1 MEKKKEAF
9 QGYGIHS
16 IRIKLT
22 ALIVGIMAIPLLIAI
37 IVSYSFSKKEATKN
51 MNQITA
57 EQMKLVSHDF
67 QTVILQN
74 MQVLQTVANSVS
86 ARKVLKG
93 ELDKDSVQQWLA
105 RVDETIGDKNVLV
118 IDDANGMQQ
127 VKSAGE
133 CIDVSEREYFKRVK
147 ADGVFYVSDQNIS
160 KTTGARICTMIYP
173 IFDLDGTFLGAVQR
187 NYNLSDFTQLVMDE
201 LQFENQDI
209 FIGDNNGDI
218 IAHTSMDLETG
229 EVVNFASQ
237 AWYTDSRNSLNATG
251 SYYSKFKGGNWC
263 ISYVRDEVTGWVTVV
278 ATDVN
283 VMMKSANTMIL
294 IIVIVGI
301 VMLVIASL
309 LSVVVSRSFTKPL
322 LDMKGVVD
330 KLAAGEFAKVE
341 DQALLDRPDEFGD
354 IVRHINQ
361 LSDALVG
368 VVRSL
373 KSVMTSLGDSSRT
386 LADSAEQIAETTDH
400 VSEAVQEIA
409 KGATEQADSIQKA
422 SENMGLLSDS
432 IQEVANNAEGLATT
446 ASSMNEQSQ
455 SSAGAMSDLSKN
467 MDAMRQ
473 AMDDIAEGI
482 NATNAAVQSVNQR
495 VDGITSIASQTNLLA
510 LNASIEAA
518 RAGEAGKGFAVVAEE
533 IGKLATESAA
543 TADEIRSEMDRLLDH
558 SQKSIVKTKEVAEI
572 NANVHEVLEST
583 VKKINNLIGGVGST
597 VDGVTTISGLS
608 EESAASKSIIVDAIS
623 SLSAISEENA
633 ASTEETSASMQELDA
648 TVEVLSQS
656 AADLNNLATQLEK
669 DLEFFKM

>member
-1 MEKKKEAF
+1 MEEKKERFA
-9 QGYGIHS
+9 GYGIHS
-16 IRIKLT
+16 IRVKLT
-22 ALIVGIMAIPLLIAI
+22 ALIVGIMAIPLVIAI
-37 IVSYSFSKKEATKN
+37 IVSYTSSRSEATKN
-51 MNQITA
+51 MNQMTA
-57 EQMKLVSHDF
+57 EQMKLVSTDF
-67 QTVILQN
+67 QTVIKEN

-86 ARKVLKG
+86 AREVLKG
-93 ELDKDSVQQWLA
+93 KTDKESVQEWLV
-105 RVDETIGDKNVLV
+105 RTDEAIGDGNVLV
-118 IDDANGMQQ
+118 IVDADGMQQ
-127 VKSAGE
+127 VKSSEE

-147 ADGVFYVSDQNIS
+147 ADGRFYVSDQNIS
-160 KTTGARICTMIYP
+160 KTTGARICTLIYP
-173 IFDLDGTFLGAVQR
+173 IFDLDGTFIGAVQR
-187 NYNLSDFTQLVMDE
+187 NYNLSDFTDLVKSE
-201 LQFENQDI
+201 VQFENQDI

-229 EVVNFASQ
+229 EVVNYANQ
-237 AWYTDSRNSLNATG
+237 AWYADSRSNPEAFG
-251 SYYSKFKGGNWC
+251 SYESKFNGGHWC
-263 ISYVRDEVTGWVTVV
+263 ISYSREPITGWVTVV

-283 VMMKSANTMIL
+283 VMMRSANTMIL

-301 VMLVIASL
+301 VMLVVASL
-309 LSVVVSRSFTKPL
+309 LSVVVSRSFTRPL

-330 KLAAGEFAKVE
+330 KLAAGEFAKV
-341 DQALLDRPDEFGD
+341 DDPALLNRPDEFGD
-354 IVRHINQ
+354 IVRHINE

-368 VVRSL
+368 VVKSL
-373 KSVMTSLGDSSRT
+373 KGVMTSLGESSRT

-422 SENMGLLSDS
+422 SENMGMLSDS

-455 SSAGAMSDLSKN
+455 SSAGAMNDLSRN

-482 NATNAAVQSVNQR
+482 SATNVAVQSVNQR

-518 RAGEAGKGFAVVAEE
+518 RAGEAGRGFAVVAEE

-543 TADEIRSEMDRLLDH
+543 TADEIRAEMDQLLEQ
-558 SQKSIVKTKEVAEI
+558 SQKSIVKTKEVSEI
-572 NANVHEVLEST
+572 NENVHEVLGST
-583 VKKINNLIGGVGST
+583 VKKINDLIGGVGTT

-608 EESAASKSIIVDAIS
+608 QESAASKSIIVDAIS

-656 AADLNNLATQLEK
+656 ASDLKHLAEQLEK